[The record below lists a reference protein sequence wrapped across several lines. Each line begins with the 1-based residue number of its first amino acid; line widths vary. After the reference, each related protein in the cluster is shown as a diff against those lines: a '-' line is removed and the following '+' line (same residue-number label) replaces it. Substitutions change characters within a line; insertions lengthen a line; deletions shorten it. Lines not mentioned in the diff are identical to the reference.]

1 MAGLGRGPGKRE
13 REREKRQGR
22 KRKRRGLAKETRL
35 LKAKRGDTPSGP
47 TEAGPPE
54 ATKTVELLLSTGS
67 LTKEGEGGGKGRGTY

>member
-35 LKAKRGDTPSGP
+35 LKAKSGDTPSGP

-54 ATKTVELLLSTGS
+54 ATKTVELLLSAGF
-67 LTKEGEGGGKGRGTY
+67 LTKEGEGGGKGRGKY